1 MILSMSRRHATREK
15 VSMEDAN
22 RLEVDWK
29 LEWRRVTK
37 VIIALVYRFF
47 LESSYKRSLCIKVV
61 DMFVVQLRPADSRDQ
76 NKYESS

>member
-47 LESSYKRSLCIKVV
+47 LEI
-61 DMFVVQLRPADSRDQ
+61 FVQKDGACV
-76 NKYESS
+76 